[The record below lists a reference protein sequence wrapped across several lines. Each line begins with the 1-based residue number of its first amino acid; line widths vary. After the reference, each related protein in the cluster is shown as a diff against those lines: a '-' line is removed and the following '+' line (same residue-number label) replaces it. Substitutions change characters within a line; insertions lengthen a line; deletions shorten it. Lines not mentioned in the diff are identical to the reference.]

1 MTILPG
7 RTLRHARLALPFL
20 LALASGGCAVTSTV
34 VSSIGARSLNG
45 TAALPPGAEDVELAL
60 VDAPRSMPGGAVLH
74 FAAIPYASLSTEPG
88 GEPAGRILVKPAEVR
103 WTNPAQGDVT
113 LLHEG
118 VPRRFDVRRSIVRG
132 QDLITVESPYRRWYG
147 YPAQGLLI
155 ATVPLDV
162 AIDVVVLGGVLVSM
176 PVVYG
181 VRALRGGDAVEP
193 GKSAGESLPPDG
205 VGR

>member
-7 RTLRHARLALPFL
+7 RALRQARFALPFL
-20 LALASGGCAVTSTV
+20 ALALGGCAVTSTV

-45 TAALPPGAEDVELAL
+45 TAALPFGAEGVELAL
-60 VDAPRSMPGGAVLH
+60 VDSPRSMPGGAVLH
-74 FAAIPYASLSTEPG
+74 FAAMPYSSLSTEPG

-103 WTNPAQGDVT
+103 WANASQGEVT
-113 LLHEG
+113 LVHEG
-118 VPRRFDVRRSIVRG
+118 VPRQFDVRRSTARG
-132 QDLITVESPYRRWYG
+132 QDFIAVESPYRRWYG

-155 ATVPLDV
+155 ATLPLDV

-181 VRALRGGDAVEP
+181 VRALRGGDAAEP
-193 GKSAGESLPPDG
+193 GKGVGESLPPDG
-205 VGR
+205 AGR